1 MTRPTRLLTGR
12 TPLRLES
19 RLAVLLVALA
29 AALAGCKGKEAAKP
43 DPAQA
48 EQAKQLTDC
57 RDKLADKDKYIAK
70 LQEENTRLQMQK
82 GSGEVVVQIVGGNI
96 TVKPGPAGGNLPL
109 DEKVA
114 AAGAQEFLGVVE
126 RSKGAIQKCYE
137 QALKKNTGLQA
148 VTVSMTL
155 SASFSAAG
163 EFSRMSTSRSLG
175 DTFDTC
181 LRGVAAKWKLPP
193 APQAMTFQAQ
203 VSLSPT

>member
-12 TPLRLES
+12 TPFRLES
-19 RLAVLLVALA
+19 RLAMLLVALA
-29 AALAGCKGKEAAKP
+29 AALAGCKGKEVIRP
-43 DPAQA
+43 DP

-96 TVKPGPAGGNLPL
+96 TVKPGQAGGNLPI

-114 AAGAQEFLGVVE
+114 AAGAQEFLGMVE

-137 QALKKNTGLQA
+137 QALKKSAGLASQKVNLTVFA
-148 VTVSMTL
+148 TFAPAGNVTSSY
-155 SASFSAAG
+155 SAPALG
-163 EFSRMSTSRSLG
+163 EP
-175 DTFDTC
+175 FDGC
-181 LRGVAAKWKLPP
+181 FK
-193 APQAMTFQAQ
+193 Q
-203 VSLSPT
+203 VSLKWTVKGSSSEMTYRSVVELTPS